1 MSGSLTKPS
10 HKSMV
15 PTAKIVPP
23 TGPTIEVQRSAL
35 HDRYTVTRNPSL
47 VLVHAPAGFGKTTV
61 MLQLNRHLQL
71 QNIDTAWLTLDRA
84 DNDVSR
90 FVACLEASVSGWLTR
105 SANSLSSMDISEFL
119 SSRPAPFAV
128 FLDDFEIIHAPA
140 VLAIVRS
147 LIEALP
153 LGGQIIV
160 GSRIQ
165 PDIGVARLRARGRLL
180 ELGPNALRFN
190 LDETGEYFQLRQQTA
205 LPKESLKRLHGK
217 TEGWIAALWLASLSM
232 ERSGVN
238 SDFVE
243 RFSITDQAI
252 ADFLADD
259 VLAHQPSAVRE
270 FLLRTSIL
278 RYLEPSLCDILVP
291 GSNSESLLKTL
302 ESQNIFLSSIANK
315 EHSYRYHSLFSSFLR
330 TRLRA
335 EHAGDVQQLHL
346 KAAHWYEQNS
356 RFASAIDHAIK
367 GNDAGYALRL
377 LNEYAQNF
385 LEEGRMRLLARWFNA
400 IPEDALST
408 YPVLQATAVWAVL
421 FTSGPVAAHAML
433 THSGCG
439 GSDDP
444 MVLAH
449 VNAQLPL
456 FLAMEDRYGEALAV
470 GRESLA
476 RLPSCSRFADS
487 VLRNAMANVFTVSG
501 DSAEARRLIDS
512 ARRIDGESMFTRMYA
527 ESQEGLLNLMAGR
540 LQQATACF
548 RMALSATGTMT
559 SNLTSGNAWAGL
571 LYACALYE
579 SNDFD
584 GAEQLVNVYLPSA
597 CDVGL
602 PDHMYLGHMIRARI
616 AFSRGDV
623 STAFG
628 SLTELEY
635 LGHYR
640 HLPRIVSSAKL
651 ERGRLLLLQGNAQA
665 SKEELDRA
673 IDSPVG
679 GCLSHQ
685 RLLANEI
692 NALSLA
698 RIRWDIHF
706 GDAFAAL
713 SRLDHELIEAL
724 REGRHLRVI
733 KLRVLKSLALQRTGD
748 AAEAVKAI
756 AELIRTIAAEGI
768 IQVIAE
774 EGEQMYRIVHRYK
787 VVLEEMPM
795 KSSDQRLLSY
805 LQVLISA
812 FGSSSLPS
820 EQPTSLD
827 ALMEPLTRKE
837 LHVLQLTADG
847 CSNATMADKLNLSDS
862 TVRTHLRNISS
873 KLNAHSRAEAVAT
886 ARRLSLIR

>member
-1 MSGSLTKPS
+1 
-10 HKSMV
+10 MV
-15 PTAKIVPP
+15 PTAKIMPP
-23 TGPTIEVQRSAL
+23 SGPSIEVQRADL
-35 HDRYTVTRNPSL
+35 HDRYTETRSTSL
-47 VLVHAPAGFGKTTV
+47 ILVHAPAGFGKTTA
-61 MLQLNRHLQL
+61 MLQLNRHLRL
-71 QNIDTAWLTLDRA
+71 QHIDTAWLTLDRA

-90 FVACLEASVSGWLTR
+90 FVTCLIASVAGW
-105 SANSLSSMDISEFL
+105 SACPTDSLSSMDILALL
-119 SSRPAPFAV
+119 SSRPTPFAL
-128 FLDDFEIIHAPA
+128 FLDDFEVVHAPA

-153 LGGQIIV
+153 LGGQIII

-165 PDIGVARLRARGRLL
+165 PDIGVSRLRARGRLL
-180 ELGPNALRFN
+180 ELDPTVLRFN

-205 LPKESLKRLHGK
+205 LPKESLKRLHSK

-238 SDFVE
+238 NDFVE
-243 RFSITDQAI
+243 RFSITDQTV

-259 VLAHQPSAVRE
+259 VLAHQPSGVRE

-278 RYLEPSLCDILVP
+278 RYLEPPLCDTLVP
-291 GSNSESLLKTL
+291 GANSENLLKKL

-330 TRLRA
+330 ARLQA
-335 EHAGDVQQLHL
+335 EHAVDVHQLHL
-346 KAAHWYEQNS
+346 KAASWYEENS

-367 GNDAGYALRL
+367 GNDTGYALRL
-377 LNEYAQNF
+377 LDEYAQNF

-400 IPEDALST
+400 VPEEALLT
-408 YPVLQATAVWAVL
+408 YPVLQATAVWAIL

-433 THSGCG
+433 TRSGCSD
-439 GSDDP
+439 SDDP

-456 FLAMEDRYGEALAV
+456 LLAMEDRYDEALTV

-476 RLPSCSRFADS
+476 RLPTCSRFADS
-487 VLRNAMANVFTVSG
+487 VLRNAMANVFTVRG
-501 DSAEARRLIDS
+501 NSAEAHRLIDS
-512 ARRIDGESMFTRMYA
+512 ARSIDGDSMFTRMYA

-540 LQQATACF
+540 LQQATTCF
-548 RMALSATGTMT
+548 RMALSATGTVT

-579 SNDFD
+579 SSNIDD
-584 GAEQLVNVYLPSA
+584 AEQLVDVYLPLA

-623 STAFG
+623 GTAFG

-635 LGHYR
+635 LGHHR

-673 IDSPVG
+673 LDSPERE
-679 GCLSHQ
+679 CLNHQ

-692 NALSLA
+692 NSLSLA

-713 SRLDHELIEAL
+713 TQLEHELAEAV
-724 REGRHLRVI
+724 REDRHLRVL
-733 KLRVLKSLALQRTGD
+733 KLRVLRSLALQRTGD

-756 AELIRTIAAEGI
+756 AEVIRTTAVEGI

-787 VVLEEMPM
+787 VVLEEMPV
-795 KSSDQRLLSY
+795 KSSDPRLLSY
-805 LQVLISA
+805 LELLISA
-812 FGSSSLPS
+812 FVSPPLPS
-820 EQPTSLD
+820 EQPSALD
-827 ALMEPLTRKE
+827 TLMEPLTRKE

-847 CSNATMADKLNLSDS
+847 CSNATMAGKLNLSDS

>member
-1 MSGSLTKPS
+1 M
-10 HKSMV
+10 
-15 PTAKIVPP
+15 PP
-23 TGPTIEVQRSAL
+23 TGPTIEVQRTAL
-35 HDRYTVTRNPSL
+35 YDRYTDTRNPSL
-47 VLVHAPAGFGKTTV
+47 VLVHAPAGFGKTTA

-71 QNIDTAWLTLDRA
+71 QNIETAWLTLDRA

-90 FVACLEASVSGWLTR
+90 FVTCLIASVAGW
-105 SANSLSSMDISEFL
+105 SACSADSLSSMDILGFL
-119 SSRPAPFAV
+119 SSRPTPFAL

-153 LGGQIIV
+153 LGGQIII

-180 ELGPNALRFN
+180 ELDPNALRFN

-243 RFSITDQAI
+243 RFSITDQTV

-259 VLAHQPSAVRE
+259 VLAHQPSGVRE

-278 RYLEPSLCDILVP
+278 RYLEPSLCDTLVP
-291 GSNSESLLKTL
+291 GSNSENLLKKL

-330 TRLRA
+330 TRLQA
-335 EHAGDVQQLHL
+335 EHSVDVQQLHL
-346 KAAHWYEQNS
+346 KAANWYEENS

-367 GNDAGYALRL
+367 GNDARYALRL
-377 LNEYAQNF
+377 LNEYAQSF

-400 IPEDALST
+400 LPEDALLT

-433 THSGCG
+433 KSSGCG
-439 GSDDP
+439 DSDDP

-456 FLAMEDRYGEALAV
+456 LLAMEDRYDEALTV

-487 VLRNAMANVFTVSG
+487 VLRNAMANVFTVRG
-501 DSAEARRLIDS
+501 NSAEAHRLIDS
-512 ARRIDGESMFTRMYA
+512 ARSIDGESMFTRMYA

-540 LQQATACF
+540 LQQATSCF
-548 RMALSATGTMT
+548 RLALRATGTVT

-584 GAEQLVNVYLPSA
+584 DAEQLVNVYLPLA

-623 STAFG
+623 GTAFG

-635 LGHYR
+635 LGHHR

-673 IDSPVG
+673 IDSPESEY
-679 GCLSHQ
+679 LNHQ

-692 NALSLA
+692 NSLSLA

-713 SRLDHELIEAL
+713 SQLDRELAEAV
-724 REGRHLRVI
+724 REGRHLRI
-733 KLRVLKSLALQRTGD
+733 LKLRVLRSLALQRTGD

-756 AELIRTIAAEGI
+756 AEVIRTTAVEGI

-787 VVLEEMPM
+787 VVLEEMPA

-805 LQVLISA
+805 LQLLISA
-812 FGSSSLPS
+812 FGSLPLPS

-827 ALMEPLTRKE
+827 TLMEPLTRKE

-847 CSNATMADKLNLSDS
+847 CSNATMAEKLNLSDS